1 MFKSASLL
9 YLILLTTTS
18 SIVEAQSNFS
28 KTYLASGYDWS
39 IGTNINHFNNNY
51 LLTLS
56 EYPTSNQ
63 EYNKVRHLMIDESGN
78 IINDWLLDG
87 FNSHTYPVKSN
98 GNQLSPDKI
107 YSILFNQVQGQA
119 QSFGLAT
126 LDLMNDTIKYKDY
139 AYTSSIAPYSIISG
153 QGDSLILYADEVEG
167 DDTSKWVTSLTFYD
181 TGTGADTTISYKGNY
196 HRPQPG
202 EVKTLPNGD
211 ILMAFG
217 AIDYSLPLPNE
228 RGFLQKISADGR
240 LLWKKAIYPGLRW
253 DFKPTLLPL
262 PNGDIAY
269 GWTKD
274 SFSTSHPP
282 AYYVQ
287 RPVAVFFLDSMGE
300 FKSRAMLGPI
310 FGKLNNL
317 ELLANGDVLGMGWKG
332 MAIEGRAGNV
342 GWVFRLSPTGEK
354 IWERLIAYPTT
365 ESAPNLK
372 FYDAVESQN
381 GDILLAGSRNL
392 EDRKLGSWLLKIS
405 PDGCYDPDDCGGVK
419 DTIFIYED
427 VVSTNTPEKTE
438 IGLEIYPN
446 PTSGSFTVRLPAV
459 HETFGRKTLSIFD
472 VGGREVH
479 RQPYTTAE
487 DVVLAKRLPPGVYL
501 VKMETLLGTA
511 RGKVVI
517 R

>member
-1 MFKSASLL
+1 M
-9 YLILLTTTS
+9 
-18 SIVEAQSNFS
+18 N
-28 KTYLASGYDWS
+28 WS
-39 IGTNINHFNNNY
+39 ISNNLQAY
-51 LLTLS
+51 QDGFLLTLE
-56 EYPTSNQ
+56 EYPTGDASNFL
-63 EYNKVRHLMIDESGN
+63 RHLKIDISGN
-78 IINDWLLDG
+78 ILSDYPIDVFD
-87 FNSHTYPVKSN
+87 FHTFSAG
-98 GNQLSPDKI
+98 GNVTIIEEDLIHTAVIPKRPD
-107 YSILFNQVQGQA
+107 LPQA
-119 QSFGLAT
+119 FGLLSVDVGLDSAKLKEYTHSST
-126 LDLMNDTIKYKDY
+126 LAAYSLIK
-139 AYTSSIAPYSIISG
+139 G
-153 QGDSLILYADEVEG
+153 RGDSLILYADEVEG

-501 VKMETLLGTA
+501 VKMETPLGTA